1 MPEKTFP
8 SGYCGFTSLPDISE
22 LQDMFPGP
30 GDVEEYKEWFTNTA
44 ELFMSKLPEGSFV
57 IFLQSDVRVI
67 KQNTNEVLQWI
78 DKSHLCSLAA
88 DRSGCT
94 MMWHKLVALHENS
107 PGKRSAGRPSYSHL
121 ICYAKQYTVP
131 PSIDDIASSKTGK
144 ASAPIPVTYITG
156 YFAIPDI
163 FYRGEMVWNKGIGI
177 DCCYAGVA
185 FLAKVANATC
195 IVDPFAGHGTVIAMA
210 NALGVDSLGIE
221 LSAKR
226 CRKARTLDLS
236 DSLNSIS
243 VHLRKI
249 SIDVIADRAKNA
261 AAASAPDAKNSVRH
275 VPRKATVAKVTD
287 DGIVDGS
294 DVPVEDSLVCS
305 STETQG
311 SFSLYLLY
319 DM

>member
-1 MPEKTFP
+1 
-8 SGYCGFTSLPDISE
+8 
-22 LQDMFPGP
+22 
-30 GDVEEYKEWFTNTA
+30 
-44 ELFMSKLPEGSFV
+44 
-57 IFLQSDVRVI
+57 
-67 KQNTNEVLQWI
+67 
-78 DKSHLCSLAA
+78 
-88 DRSGCT
+88 
-94 MMWHKLVALHENS
+94 
-107 PGKRSAGRPSYSHL
+107 
-121 ICYAKQYTVP
+121 
-131 PSIDDIASSKTGK
+131 
-144 ASAPIPVTYITG
+144 
-156 YFAIPDI
+156 
-163 FYRGEMVWNKGIGI
+163 MVWNKGIGI

-185 FLAKVANATC
+185 FLAKVAKATC

-210 NALGVDSLGIE
+210 NALGIDSLGIE

-261 AAASAPDAKNSVRH
+261 AAPASDAENSVRH

-287 DGIVDGS
+287 DSVVDDS
-294 DVPVEDSLVCS
+294 EALVEDSAVCS